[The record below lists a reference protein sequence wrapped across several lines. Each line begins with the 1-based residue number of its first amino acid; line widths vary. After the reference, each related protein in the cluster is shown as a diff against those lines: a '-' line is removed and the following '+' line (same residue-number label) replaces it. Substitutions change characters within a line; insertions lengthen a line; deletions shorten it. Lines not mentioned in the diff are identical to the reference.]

1 MKTCEFL
8 PLAAIVDEQFFCVH
22 AGISP
27 HLSDVGMI
35 NKINRFRDPPGKGLL
50 TDLLWSDPF
59 PNYNTS
65 KGSSKRFV
73 FNSSRRCSFQYS
85 YDAIVDFLIE
95 NELTCV
101 IRAHE
106 AQDQGYQMYKKWDET
121 NFPTLIT
128 IFSAPNYADMG
139 NKGAVLQYK
148 DRSVTIKEFK
158 QVKEPYSLPDFMDTF
173 EWSVPFITDKILSVW
188 TTISNL
194 TEEDSFSFI
203 KYKEEIQSKSK
214 ENTKKKISSK
224 DFLNKERIVN
234 IQNKV
239 RVVVKLISTFSM
251 IRKEQKLK
259 INKKINSITNSKILR
274 AQSARVLPIDNTYIS
289 TSTSEK
295 MESMQPNLP
304 KIYRSISHESQRFQ
318 EKLLKGYTK
327 VWLATQKGKST
338 FHPKAIYTL
347 NKKEKMQQLDK
358 NEIQLLK
365 KIDSQKPKTKTLEL
379 YKRTDSVHD
388 VIEIMKLG
396 KINKNS
402 QKKSKKLKKSQTKKK
417 KKKSPTKS
425 KKKKTI
431 EN

>member
-1 MKTCEFL
+1 MKTCECL

-27 HLSDVGMI
+27 HLSDVEMI
-35 NKINRFRDPPGKGLL
+35 NKIDRFRDPPGKGLF
-50 TDLLWSDPF
+50 TDLIWSDPF
-59 PNYNTS
+59 PNYNSS

-73 FNSSRRCSFQYS
+73 FNSPRRCSFQYS
-85 YDAIVDFLIE
+85 YDAVVDFLIE

-106 AQDQGYQMYKKWDET
+106 AQDRGYQMYKKWDET

-128 IFSAPNYADMG
+128 IFSAPNYSNSG
-139 NKGAVLQYK
+139 NKGAVFQYK

-188 TTISNL
+188 TTIGNL
-194 TEEDSFSFI
+194 TEEDSVSLM
-203 KYKEEIQSKSK
+203 KNKEGTQSKSK
-214 ENTKKKISSK
+214 ENTKQNIYPK

-239 RVVVKLISTFSM
+239 RVIAKLISTFSM

-259 INKKINSITNSKILR
+259 INNKINLIKKSKILR
-274 AQSARVLPIDNTYIS
+274 AQSANVLPINNLYV
-289 TSTSEK
+289 STSEQTK
-295 MESMQPNLP
+295 SMQPNVP
-304 KIYRSISHESQRFQ
+304 KLYRSISHESTRFQ

-327 VWLATQKGKST
+327 VWLATQNGKSN
-338 FHPKAIYTL
+338 FLPKAVYNF
-347 NKKEKMQQLDK
+347 NKNEKFQPLDN

-365 KIDSQKPKTKTLEL
+365 RIDSQKPKTKKLPL
-379 YKRTDSVHD
+379 YKRTNSVHD
-388 VIEIMKLG
+388 VIEIMELG
-396 KINKNS
+396 TINKNL
-402 QKKSKKLKKSQTKKK
+402 QKKSQTRKK
-417 KKKSPTKS
+417 KKKSQTKS
-425 KKKKTI
+425 KKKKII